1 MAFFRTHPP
10 RPFSAFPCSLPF
22 AAVVGFFLLE
32 MFKGSPR
39 AFSFQLVKFPM
50 IP

>member
-10 RPFSAFPCSLPF
+10 RPFSAFPCSLRF

-32 MFKGSPR
+32 MFKGSPSGI
-39 AFSFQLVKFPM
+39 FISVG
-50 IP
+50 